1 MFARALNST
10 GRAFAR
16 SSKSIPQTSARKAA
30 AGTLLAGACA
40 AQLYSSGAGVQTEG
54 ESGLIAGLV
63 VGALVGGGSAWY
75 FGRDKKGETK
85 YAKYWPR
92 KIMILFGAPGAGK
105 GTQAPKIVSLLGI
118 PQLSTGDMLRDVS
131 SDKTPIGQSPLGLK
145 VAALMKS
152 GALVDDSIVIDVVR
166 ARITEPDCATGFIL
180 DGFPRTLAQA
190 QALDAMLATTG
201 EAINNIMVFEI
212 PDAELESRIVSRW
225 MHKGS
230 GRSYHVKNAP
240 PKSQKLDAQGN
251 VIADSM
257 KDDITGE
264 PLYVRE
270 DDTKAALVNRLT
282 SYHGKTVPILKHY
295 ESKGICHTVN
305 ANQAIDKVWVE
316 VEKSLR

>member
-1 MFARALNST
+1 MFARTLNRA
-10 GRAFAR
+10 GRAFAQG
-16 SSKSIPQTSARKAA
+16 SKSIHTQTSARKAT
-30 AGTLLAGACA
+30 AGTVLAGACA
-40 AQLYSSGAGVQTEG
+40 AQLYSNGAGQVQTEG
-54 ESGLIAGLV
+54 ELG
-63 VGALVGGGSAWY
+63 LVGGLLVGAVVGGGAAWY
-75 FGRDKKGETK
+75 LGRDNQDKTK
-85 YAKYWPR
+85 FAKYWPR

-131 SDKTPIGQSPLGLK
+131 SGGTQLGDK

-166 ARITEPDCATGFIL
+166 ARITHPDCATGFIL

-190 QALDAMLATTG
+190 QALDSMLANNG
-201 EAINNIMVFEI
+201 EAINNIMVFDI
-212 PDAELESRIVSRW
+212 PDAELESRIVGRW
-225 MHKGS
+225 MHKAS

-251 VIADSM
+251 VIPASM
-257 KDDITGE
+257 KDDITGDL
-264 PLYVRE
+264 LYVRE
-270 DDTKAALVNRLT
+270 DDTKAALVNRLA

>member
-1 MFARALNST
+1 
-10 GRAFAR
+10 
-16 SSKSIPQTSARKAA
+16 
-30 AGTLLAGACA
+30 
-40 AQLYSSGAGVQTEG
+40 
-54 ESGLIAGLV
+54 
-63 VGALVGGGSAWY
+63 VGALAVGAVVGGGAAWY
-75 FGRDKKGETK
+75 LGRDNKQQNKF
-85 YAKYWPR
+85 AKYWPR
-92 KIMILFGAPGAGK
+92 KIMVLFGAPGAGK

-131 SDKTPIGQSPLGLK
+131 TDGSVLGQK

-166 ARITEPDCATGFIL
+166 ARITHPDCATGFIL

-201 EAINNIMVFEI
+201 EAINNIMVFNI
-212 PDAELESRIVSRW
+212 PDEELESRIVGRW
-225 MHKGS
+225 MHKAS

-240 PKSQKLDAQGN
+240 PKSQKLDVQGN
-251 VIADSM
+251 VIPASM

-264 PLYVRE
+264 LLYVRE
-270 DDTKAALVNRLT
+270 DDTKAALVNRLN

-295 ESKGICHTVN
+295 EAKGICHTVN
-305 ANQAIDKVWVE
+305 ANQAIDKVWGE

>member
-1 MFARALNST
+1 MFARTLHRA
-10 GRAFAR
+10 GRAFAQG
-16 SSKSIPQTSARKAA
+16 SKSIHTQTYARKAT

-40 AQLYSSGAGVQTEG
+40 AHLYSSGAGRAQTEG
-54 ESGLIAGLV
+54 EMGLVGGLV
-63 VGALVGGGSAWY
+63 VGAVVGGAASWY
-75 FGRDKKGETK
+75 LSQDNLEKTK

-131 SDKTPIGQSPLGLK
+131 AGGTPLGQK

-166 ARITEPDCATGFIL
+166 SRITQPDCATGFIL

-190 QALDAMLATTG
+190 QALDAMLAITG
-201 EAINNIMVFEI
+201 EAINNIMVFDI
-212 PDAELESRIVSRW
+212 PDAELESRIVGRW
-225 MHKGS
+225 MHKNS

-251 VIADSM
+251 VIAASM

-264 PLYVRE
+264 ALYVRE